1 MTGRQGTEGVSGPGS
16 VRDALGLARSAVA
29 GVRGVLHRL
38 DGAELA
44 EFMVLVD
51 EVKTQASAAQVVIAV
66 EAAHRGEFTSARRG
80 EGSAHAWVR
89 EHAPSLRQ
97 GGAGQ
102 LASFAAEVARSI
114 PEGQWSSHGPH
125 AGAFADPERP
135 EGRVWDRVAT
145 GEVGVGLAQTALTE
159 VARLTDRLQPEAV
172 PTVTDAI
179 LDHGVQW
186 GARDAKRIRTRLL
199 AEHGLDGELED
210 QQRRLRTAAF
220 LTQPHVSDGDVT
232 EYRMGLTPAQ
242 SAALEAALGPL
253 SKPIPDPQT
262 GVFDERSNG
271 QRRAEALMTI
281 VTGQAA
287 LDGADV
293 GPAAASTALHV
304 TIGLTDLLRLLDLP
318 DHDVAG
324 CTPSQTGAF
333 GQPAGPGHGAA
344 RGRAGAGSVTGSTAA
359 GTLLSPG
366 DIRRLACDADIIPIV
381 LGSAGEVLDVGRAAR
396 LFTRGQ
402 RRALWHRDRGCTWA
416 GCDSPPAW
424 AKAHHVLHWADGG
437 RSDLTN
443 AALLCQRHHTHVHD
457 QRLVATIHPPD
468 ELGRS
473 VTWDSTQGSYD
484 RVLPT
489 RLADVRAASERLRD
503 QRRADAH
510 DRRLALDTGGPD
522 PWRNTDPDED
532 DLIEAMMAA
541 HEDEHN
547 AGMAEL
553 LPWPDDAD
561 LVDVA

>member
-1 MTGRQGTEGVSGPGS
+1 MGERQSTEGVSDPERL
-16 VRDALGLARSAVA
+16 RDALGLARSAVTN
-29 GVRGVLHRL
+29 VREVLHRL
-38 DGAELA
+38 SGAELA
-44 EFMVLVD
+44 EFMSLVD
-51 EVKTQASAAQVVIAV
+51 EVKSQASAAQVIIAV

-102 LASFAAEVARSI
+102 LAAFAADVAHTI
-114 PEGQWSSHGPH
+114 PEGQWSSHGPK

-159 VARLTDRLQPEAV
+159 IARLQDRLQPEAV

-210 QQRRLRTAAF
+210 QQRRLRTAAY
-220 LTQPHVSDGDVT
+220 LTQPQVSDGDIT

-253 SKPIPDPQT
+253 SKPVPDPAT

-281 VTGQAA
+281 VAGQAA
-287 LDGADV
+287 LDGADL

-304 TIGLTDLLRLLDLP
+304 TIGLADLLRLLALP

-324 CTPSQTGAF
+324 CTPGETGAF
-333 GQPAGPGHGAA
+333 GQPAGPDQAAA
-344 RGRAGAGSVTGSTAA
+344 RGRVGAGSVTGSTAA

-366 DIRRLACDADIIPIV
+366 DVRRLACDADIIPII

-424 AKAHHVLHWADGG
+424 AKAHHVIHWTDGG

-457 QRLVATIHPPD
+457 QRLVATIHPPN
-468 ELGRS
+468 EHGRA
-473 VTWDSTQGSYD
+473 VTWDTTPGSYD
-484 RVLPT
+484 RALPT
-489 RLADVRAASERLRD
+489 RLAELRAASDRRRD
-503 QRRADAH
+503 QRRADAR

-522 PWRNTDPDED
+522 HWRHADPDED
-532 DLIEAMMAA
+532 DFIETLIAE
-541 HEDEHN
+541 HE
-547 AGMAEL
+547 AEL
-553 LPWPDDAD
+553 AVGLADVIPWPDEAD
-561 LVDVA
+561 LIDVA